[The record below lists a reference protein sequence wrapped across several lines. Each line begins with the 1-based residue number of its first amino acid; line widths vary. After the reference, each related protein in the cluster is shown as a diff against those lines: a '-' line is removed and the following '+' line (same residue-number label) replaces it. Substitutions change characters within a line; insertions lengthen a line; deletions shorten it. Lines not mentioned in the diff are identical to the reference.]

1 MKIYPFFF
9 EFRGKCFF
17 IWRFLQEVLRK
28 MSENISCIALEKGV
42 WSSFEIAA
50 AK

>member
-17 IWRFLQEVLRK
+17 IREFLQEVFRK
-28 MSENISCIALEKGV
+28 MSENISCTAFEKGV
-42 WSSFEIAA
+42 LISFEIAA